1 MRWPRTVS
9 TNTILLVA
17 ALLLGGAAYWGTTR
31 HVNQAVAANARAFEA
46 RFALQPTVV
55 AAVDLMPGAL
65 LTFDSVAVRAIPA
78 EFRSDD
84 AVEPDAADQLIG
96 RRLTHAA
103 RAGDPI
109 LKSALASAERTA
121 FSEHVAA
128 GARAVTVPVDETNA
142 FSGLLQPGDRVDLMY
157 AFERERAGEIRQAV
171 RLLFADVPVLA
182 TGRATRTLR
191 ELQADGSARETD
203 TQFSTATLSVTPEQ
217 AQVIALAQRSGD
229 LVATLR
235 HPQDRAALTLATR
248 DSRALDDVP
257 VARLGAS
264 RKASRSWLEIIHG
277 GRGGAPQVLRVSRGG
292 GMSLGDVP

>member
-1 MRWPRTVS
+1 MYWPRTVS

-17 ALLLGGAAYWGTTR
+17 ALVLGVAAYWGTTR
-31 HVNQAVAANARAFEA
+31 HVNQAIAANERAIEA
-46 RFALQPTVV
+46 RFVLQPTVV
-55 AAVDLMPGAL
+55 AAVDLIPGAL
-65 LTFDSVAVRAIPA
+65 LTFDSVAVRGIAA
-78 EFRSDD
+78 EFRSSDSL
-84 AVEPDAADQLIG
+84 EPAASDQVIG
-96 RRLTHAA
+96 QRLTHAV

-109 LKSALASAERTA
+109 LKSALVSGVRTA
-121 FSEHVAA
+121 FSEHVET

-157 AFERERAGEIRQAV
+157 AFERERAGAVRPAV
-171 RLLFADVPVLA
+171 RLLFADVSVLA

-248 DSRALDDVP
+248 DSRVLDDIPIASP
-257 VARLGAS
+257 VAS
-264 RKASRSWLEIIHG
+264 RRSTSSWLEIIHG
-277 GRGGAPQVLRVSRGG
+277 GRGGAPQVLRVSRTA
-292 GMSLGDVP
+292 SVALGAAP